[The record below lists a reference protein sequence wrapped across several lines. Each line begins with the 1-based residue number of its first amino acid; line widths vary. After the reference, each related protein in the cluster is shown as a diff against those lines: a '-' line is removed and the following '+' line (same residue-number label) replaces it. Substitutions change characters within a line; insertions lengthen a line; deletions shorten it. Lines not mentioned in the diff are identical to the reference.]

1 MLGGNL
7 PKLDSGDGGLRKAS
21 DFGDVFGGVADDSP
35 EGSESGVR

>member
-21 DFGDVFGGVADDSP
+21 DFGNILCGVADDSP
-35 EGSESGVR
+35 ERSESGVR